1 MGGRSK
7 GAWWAPQHV
16 GWWIGVLFAVGA
28 ACFMVA
34 AVPGFVELVG
44 SKVDATVFFVGS
56 LFFTTAAALQ
66 CRQAFVAEDAL
77 PERRRRLDRWSG
89 AVQLVGTVLFNVDT
103 FRALQ
108 TGFSDPSYNRM
119 VWAPDALGSACFLVS
134 GVLAYVAV
142 SRRHDAEWRIALVNL
157 LGCVAFGIAAVAS
170 FFVPSTGSV
179 VNLAA
184 TNLFTS
190 LGGLCFL
197 IGAILLLPEASSE
210 PSPTPGDGLAAE
222 AP

>member
-1 MGGRSK
+1 V
-7 GAWWAPQHV
+7 WWAPQRG

-28 ACFMVA
+28 ACFTVG

-44 SKVDATVFFVGS
+44 SRVDAIVFFVGS

-108 TGFSDPSYNRM
+108 TGFSDPSYDRL

-134 GVLAYVAV
+134 GVLAYVVV
-142 SRRHDAEWRIALVNL
+142 SGRRDTEWRIALVNL
-157 LGCVAFGIAAVAS
+157 LGCVAFGISAVAAYV
-170 FFVPSTGSV
+170 VPTTGSEINV
-179 VNLAA
+179 SSVN
-184 TNLFTS
+184 TFTA
-190 LGGLCFL
+190 LGALCFL
-197 IGAILLLPEASSE
+197 IGALLLLPER
-210 PSPTPGDGLAAE
+210 TPE
-222 AP
+222 HQAP